1 MAPRIRASAYGMQP
15 APVAMR
21 DYEADPKSPRPVQ
34 VPKKGTNALEAAE
47 ASPGRLRKDDDR
59 DRHRLL

>member
-1 MAPRIRASAYGMQP
+1 MQP